1 MNSTQFYLSRSKKL
15 LFILAFWVLGCLP
28 IVSQAACT
36 LTNLS
41 NGAILNKPT
50 VTIGGVMSTIV
61 QNKPSVAPVDIRYRL
76 SCTDSSSKVRV
87 TIIDSISQSPF
98 YETSL
103 KPSIE
108 RFQTELQPTLFTAE
122 SLVRFIPQSGSGQV
136 LSTMFDPPNNR
147 ITGNTGTFYYQG
159 PLELTII
166 LTNGNKHLFSN
177 YYEPKMR
184 NAFLELYPIKIVME
198 DVFGT
203 REATIFMADDFETN
217 KNKCDIAG
225 FTVTTT
231 PNKINFGDISKQ
243 SFEQGTIAQRDF
255 SLNVTRNKSNCTAPL
270 RPKVV
275 FTTPETVVNN
285 QDIKL
290 SNGLLLSLKDG
301 ANGRPLEIGKVIEYY
316 NQIDTS
322 LQIKY
327 KAELRKNPGEAIKS
341 GPFSTALVYLVE
353 YY

>member
-1 MNSTQFYLSRSKKL
+1 MNSIQLYLSRSKKL
-15 LFILAFWVLGCLP
+15 LFVLAFLVLGCLP
-28 IVSQAACT
+28 IVSQAAACKFIRI
-36 LTNLS
+36 N
-41 NGAILNKPT
+41 NGAIITDGSL
-50 VTIGGVMSTIV
+50 IGGVMSTIV
-61 QNKPSVAPVDIRYRL
+61 QNKSSVAPIDIRYRL
-76 SCTDSSSKVRV
+76 SCTEPSSRVRV
-87 TIIDSISQSPF
+87 TIIDRISQSKF
-98 YETSL
+98 YERSL

-108 RFQTELQPTLFTAE
+108 RFQTELRPTLFTDE
-122 SLVRFIPQSGSGQV
+122 SWVKFIRQSGNGPT
-136 LSTMFDPPNNR
+136 LSTMFDPPNDR
-147 ITGNTGTFYYQG
+147 IVGDTGTFYYQG
-159 PLELTII
+159 PFDLTIVF
-166 LTNGNKHLFSN
+166 TNGNKYLFSN
-177 YYEPKMR
+177 DYVPRMR
-184 NAFLELYPIKIVME
+184 SAILEIYPITIEIE
-198 DVFGT
+198 DSSGT
-203 REATIFMADDFETN
+203 KSITAFMADTFEVS
-217 KNKCDIAG
+217 KNQCNISG

-243 SFEQGTIAQRDF
+243 SFEQGAIAQRDF
-255 SLNVTRNKSNCTAPL
+255 SLNVTRNKSNCTTPL